1 VDGRDKPGHD
11 DVETASRKSREEE
24 MRVHPKSTVIAAAAV
39 VALAMQ
45 AHAQGLKQVGT
56 IPIPGEPINQ
66 FGVLAIDQ
74 ASGLAY
80 LADKDNKGV
89 VVFDTK
95 TEKYVSRIG
104 GFVGMTKSGNTSGPN
119 GVLIVGGELWVSDGD
134 STIKV
139 VDPKSGTL
147 KTSIATGGSARA
159 NAMAFDPSNKVVIV
173 ANSNDEPPFL
183 NLISTEPGNK
193 LVSKIAIAESAENI
207 ERSAYHAPSG
217 AFFTVIPV
225 QRADKA
231 KGLIAQTDPRS
242 GKPKL
247 YEIERCHP
255 HSLSIV
261 SDQTIFMGCSSAHGP
276 SPKPGGDLAIFDIA
290 SGRVESYGAG
300 LGGNGGSAVNP
311 KIGHYYHSASHGELI
326 VVDIKTR
333 QPVQKVPTWN
343 GARSLDVSLANNRV
357 YVATTAKEG
366 PCGGCVAVF
375 APQ

>member
-1 VDGRDKPGHD
+1 MLVRTKLLF
-11 DVETASRKSREEE
+11 V
-24 MRVHPKSTVIAAAAV
+24 AAV
-39 VALAMQ
+39 VAFVGPAQ
-45 AHAQGLKQVGT
+45 AQGLKQVGT

-74 ASGLAY
+74 TSGLGY
-80 LADKDNKGV
+80 LADKDNKAV
-89 VVFDTK
+89 VVFDTRID
-95 TEKYVSRIG
+95 KYVSRID

-119 GVLIVGGELWVSDGD
+119 GVLVAKGELWVSDGD
-134 STIKV
+134 STVKV
-139 VDPKSGTL
+139 IDPKSGTL
-147 KTSIATGGSARA
+147 NAKIATGGSARA
-159 NAMAFDPSNKVVIV
+159 NAMAFDPNSKVVIV

-183 NLISTEPGNK
+183 NLISTEPGNR

-207 ERSAYHAPSG
+207 ERSAYHAPSST
-217 AFFTVIPV
+217 FFTVIPV
-225 QRADKA
+225 SRADKT

-261 SDQTIFMGCSSAHGP
+261 SDQTIFLGCSSAHGP

-290 SGRVESYGAG
+290 SGRVEGYGAG
-300 LGGNGGSAVNP
+300 LGGNGGSAVNS
-311 KIGHYYHSASHGELI
+311 KLGHYYHSASHGELI

-333 QPVQKVPTWN
+333 HPVQKVPTWN
-343 GARSLDVSLANNRV
+343 GARSLDVSLATNRV
-357 YVATTAKEG
+357 YVATTAKDG
-366 PCGGCVAVF
+366 PCGGCIAVF